1 VTDALVARLRS
12 LPSLIVAYSGGV
24 DSAFLAVAATRELGS
39 RVLAVTADS
48 PSYPAHHRQLALDTA
63 KRFGLRHVV
72 IETREM
78 ARPAYR
84 ANAPDRCYHRK
95 HELVAV
101 RADLAVAEGIAAVAD
116 GNNADDRGDYRPGR
130 RAAREFGVI
139 SPLDE
144 AGLTKADVRGLARE
158 AGLPSWDEPA
168 SACLSSRIPYYS
180 QVTEAKLAAIERA
193 EHAMHALG
201 FRVVRVRHYGDTA
214 KLELGQDELARA
226 LTLDG
231 TAAITRALAACGFRH
246 VEIDPRGYRQGSL
259 NEGIVLH
266 AV

>member
-1 VTDALVARLRS
+1 
-12 LPSLIVAYSGGV
+12 
-24 DSAFLAVAATRELGS
+24 
-39 RVLAVTADS
+39 
-48 PSYPAHHRQLALDTA
+48 
-63 KRFGLRHVV
+63 
-72 IETREM
+72 
-78 ARPAYR
+78 
-84 ANAPDRCYHRK
+84 
-95 HELVAV
+95 
-101 RADLAVAEGIAAVAD
+101 
-116 GNNADDRGDYRPGR
+116 
-130 RAAREFGVI
+130 
-139 SPLDE
+139 
-144 AGLTKADVRGLARE
+144 
-158 AGLPSWDEPA
+158 
-168 SACLSSRIPYYS
+168 
-180 QVTEAKLAAIERA
+180 VTEAKLAGIERA